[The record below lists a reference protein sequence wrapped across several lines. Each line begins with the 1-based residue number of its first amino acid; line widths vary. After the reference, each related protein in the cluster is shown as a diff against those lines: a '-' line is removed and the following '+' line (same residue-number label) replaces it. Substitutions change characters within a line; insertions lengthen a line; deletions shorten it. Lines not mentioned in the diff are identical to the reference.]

1 MPELLV
7 SYSIKK
13 ERAAP
18 VGQRVWDNGLVESYQ
33 TWRPVMGA
41 DGEYD
46 LEPTAPGW
54 SRLASLSEAQLE
66 AVRQAVEAANVA
78 DIPEDIPRVVRG
90 RSTVS
95 SAEWKVR
102 APDGLKEIRVAP
114 WGPLDEAAGPLM
126 ELMLRVGMIVNLA
139 AGGLEGVPD

>member
-7 SYSIKK
+7 SYFIKK

-18 VGQRVWDNGLVESYQ
+18 VGQRVWDDGLVESYQ
-33 TWRPVMGA
+33 TWQPVMGA
-41 DGEYD
+41 DGDYD
-46 LEPTAPGW
+46 IEPTTPAW

-66 AVRQAVEAANVA
+66 AVREAIEAANVA

-90 RSTVS
+90 RSTIS
-95 SAEWKVR
+95 SAEWKVST
-102 APDGLKEIRVAP
+102 PDGLKEIHVAQ

-126 ELMLRVGMIVNLA
+126 KLMVRVGMIVNLA